1 MITSETFPGESDLEI
16 QAKAYGHV
24 LGLDISLNGRT
35 HLRNMTLET
44 AHALAD
50 WIIANVPKPEPK
62 TAWDHWLDF
71 EVGQVFTIGR
81 SGNNYRKVSATEAV
95 YLADTETYNIDPEMK
110 NIWSAQGYDFLSEV
124 VIPLPTKFAAV
135 VKSEGVL
142 WTLADWKSDYSKW
155 INTSGDWLHNP
166 EDLVDA
172 GFEVIYEGIEA

>member
-1 MITSETFPGESDLEI
+1 MITSETFPGEPDLEI

-50 WIIANVPKPEPK
+50 WIIANVPKPAPK
-62 TAWDHWLDF
+62 TSWDHWLDF

-81 SGNNYRKVSATEAV
+81 SGNNYRKVSSTEAV
-95 YLADTETYNIDPEMK
+95 YLGDKETYNIDPEMK
-110 NIWSAQGYDFLSEV
+110 NTWSAQEYDFLSAV

-135 VKSEGVL
+135 VKSDGQL
-142 WTLADWKSDYSKW
+142 YTLAWPNDAYQW
-155 INTSGDWLHNP
+155 ISSTEGDAFSGAQIQEW
-166 EDLVDA
+166 
-172 GFEVIYEGIEA
+172 GFEVVFEGVDE